1 MALQPIITNAGLKAA
16 FDAAQAKISLTITH
30 IGIDTSGYTPTIEQT
45 ALRREIVRL
54 PISGGVMASDTQ
66 MHLTAVDDTGREYW
80 VRGIGFYLSDGTLF
94 AVYSHPTQPIAY
106 KSAESVFVHAYDLL
120 LTAVPAGS
128 VSIEAAAPN
137 LSLYFAEDFGHFS
150 TAIFGQ
156 MLINLR
162 QDEAIQQLQR
172 TVQNQSEQI
181 NQLYQIMRDQQVR
194 DDALSESIAVTG
206 TSVLDNQIKRLN

>member
-1 MALQPIITNAGLKAA
+1 M
-16 FDAAQAKISLTITH
+16 
-30 IGIDTSGYTPTIEQT
+30 
-45 ALRREIVRL
+45 
-54 PISGGVMASDTQ
+54 
-66 MHLTAVDDTGREYW
+66 
-80 VRGIGFYLSDGTLF
+80 RGIGFYLSDGTLF

>member
-1 MALQPIITNAGLKAA
+1 
-16 FDAAQAKISLTITH
+16 
-30 IGIDTSGYTPTIEQT
+30 
-45 ALRREIVRL
+45 
-54 PISGGVMASDTQ
+54 
-66 MHLTAVDDTGREYW
+66 
-80 VRGIGFYLSDGTLF
+80 
-94 AVYSHPTQPIAY
+94 
-106 KSAESVFVHAYDLL
+106 
-120 LTAVPAGS
+120 
-128 VSIEAAAPN
+128 
-137 LSLYFAEDFGHFS
+137 
-150 TAIFGQ
+150 